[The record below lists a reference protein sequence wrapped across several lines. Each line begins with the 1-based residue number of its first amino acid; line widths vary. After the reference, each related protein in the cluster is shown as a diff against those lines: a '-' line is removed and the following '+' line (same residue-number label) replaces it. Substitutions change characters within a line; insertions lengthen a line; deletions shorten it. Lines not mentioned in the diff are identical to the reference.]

1 MIMTAATSAVESGA
15 GASSPAS
22 AITGNGEMTQLFTKL
37 LIAQIQNQNPLE
49 PTDPSQFVSQLTQ
62 LTQVESM
69 QQMVTQTS
77 ASAAMLESIQVMALG
92 AQVGSVVTAV
102 ADRVVLDDTVV
113 AGRFTLE
120 SSSSSVAIVLEDASG
135 QQRRIQLGTRTAG
148 EVEFQIDP
156 RQLGLAPGTYFM
168 RVETATKQTPAIEV
182 QGTLQSVRISATD
195 GVVLQV
201 SHLGSIGAGAITAFN
216 GRAQ

>member
-1 MIMTAATSAVESGA
+1 MTIGTNPVASGA
-15 GASSPAS
+15 GLGGSSN
-22 AITGNGEMTQLFTKL
+22 AISGNGEMTQLFTTL

-69 QQMVTQTS
+69 QKMVAQTS

-92 AQVGSVVTAV
+92 AQVGSNVTAV
-102 ADRVVLDDTVV
+102 ADRVVLDDAVV
-113 AGRFTLE
+113 PGRFTLE
-120 SSSSSVAIVLEDASG
+120 AGSASVAVVLEDQAG
-135 QQRRIQLGTRTAG
+135 QQRRIQLGTRPAG
-148 EVEFQIDP
+148 DVEFEIDP
-156 RQLGLAPGTYFM
+156 QQLGLTPGTYSM
-168 RVETATKQTPAIEV
+168 RVETATKETPAIEV
-182 QGTLQSVRISATD
+182 QGTLQSVRISATE

>member
-1 MIMTAATSAVESGA
+1 MTIGTNSVESAA
-15 GASSPAS
+15 GASSS
-22 AITGNGEMTQLFTKL
+22 SNAISGNGEMTQLFTRL

-69 QQMVTQTS
+69 QKMVAQTS

-92 AQVGSVVTAV
+92 AQVGSNVTAV
-102 ADRVVLDDTVV
+102 ADRVVLDDAVV
-113 AGRFTLE
+113 PGRFTLE
-120 SSSSSVAIVLEDASG
+120 AGSASVAVVLEDQAG
-135 QQRRIQLGTRTAG
+135 QQRRIQLGTRPAG
-148 EVEFQIDP
+148 DVEFEIDP
-156 RQLGLAPGTYFM
+156 RQLGLTPGSYSM
-168 RVETATKQTPAIEV
+168 RVETATKETPAIEV
-182 QGTLQSVRISATD
+182 QGTLQSVRISATE